1 MELQYGNLTKEL
13 QSKMEVQNI
22 FTKYVGDFSFDD
34 YPNYADSAEE
44 VRKIIEIQK
53 NAEKSGNWEA
63 IKQFCLLWDEDIFN
77 AFEVSLK
84 RLNIPYDAEYLD
96 YIYSMSEDIGALIVQ
111 LKSHYQRPR
120 PYQLAFY
127 THQNLHPYNSVS
139 AISPSYPS
147 GHAVQALFIL
157 SVIAFHY
164 EDKKDELMK
173 LAKQIADSRVI
184 LGLHYPSDNEFG
196 LQIVSDLL
204 LKEDIKEKYFSIA
217 E

>member
-13 QSKMEVQNI
+13 QAKMKVENI
-22 FTKYVGDFSFDD
+22 FTKYVGDFTFDD
-34 YPNYADSAEE
+34 YPNYINSAEE
-44 VRKIIEIQK
+44 VTKIIEIQQ
-53 NAEKSGNWEA
+53 NAEKKSNCEA

-77 AFEVSLK
+77 AFEVTLK
-84 RLNIPYDAEYLD
+84 RMNIPYDQEYLD

-111 LKSHYQRPR
+111 LKSHFQRPR

-127 THQNLHPYNSVS
+127 TNQNLHPYSSVS
-139 AISPSYPS
+139 AISPSYHS

-164 EDKKDELMK
+164 EEKKDELMK

-184 LGLHYPSDNEFG
+184 LGVHYPSDNEFG
-196 LQIVSDLL
+196 LQIVSALL
-204 LKEDIKEKYFSIA
+204 LKDDIKEKYFGNV
-217 E
+217 